1 MAAKKH
7 FNIKIMHVRQQ
18 SNAIYPRPTL
28 LSIFNT
34 LYKSRNSRNCLSH
47 LEKLPEENR
56 IKTGWLKWNE
66 IYLGGEERR
75 DGKLDERKCKISSK
89 SISMTR
95 PLIGRNEI
103 SYPPLLLLLLL
114 LLFSSSVLDIR
125 FFLPIGKGQT
135 FWNKREKYFIFYFNP
150 END

>member
-114 LLFSSSVLDIR
+114 LLFSSSRPRYSIFPSNRERTNIL
-125 FFLPIGKGQT
+125 KQT
-135 FWNKREKYFIFYFNP
+135 GEVFYFLL
-150 END
+150 

>member
-66 IYLGGEERR
+66 IYLGEEERR

-114 LLFSSSVLDIR
+114 LLFSSSRPRYSIFPSNRERTNIL
-125 FFLPIGKGQT
+125 KQT
-135 FWNKREKYFIFYFNP
+135 GEVFYFLL
-150 END
+150 

>member
-1 MAAKKH
+1 
-7 FNIKIMHVRQQ
+7 MHVRQQ

-66 IYLGGEERR
+66 IYLGEEERR

>member
-66 IYLGGEERR
+66 IYLGEEERR

-89 SISMTR
+89 SISIWRVLWLAVTKYHI
-95 PLIGRNEI
+95 PLFFFFFFYY
-103 SYPPLLLLLLL
+103 SLLL
-114 LLFSSSVLDIR
+114 VLDIR

>member
-114 LLFSSSVLDIR
+114 LFSSSRPRYSIFPSNRERTNIL
-125 FFLPIGKGQT
+125 KQT
-135 FWNKREKYFIFYFNP
+135 GEVFYFLL
-150 END
+150 

>member
-66 IYLGGEERR
+66 IYLGEEERR

>member
-95 PLIGRNEI
+95 SLIGRNEI
-103 SYPPLLLLLLL
+103 SYPPLLLLLL